1 MGLFTKKKEDKDT
14 SSANHN
20 NTQPAKQRPPPS
32 PNGLNGISNSS
43 SSLQNGM
50 PSNGGP
56 NGGGYN
62 SGYASDSFSNNGPRS
77 PMSPSFPHHQNGGMN
92 VGHPPPQSPTS
103 GPPSPLQSRNSGGLP
118 GSTAA
123 AAGLLATPQLFW
135 AQRRILGTNPFPRF
149 QHTSSIIAN
158 GTDIFLYGG
167 AQRGIPKGDL
177 FVIDSVSLQCQA
189 VAAAGADAPMPKSG
203 HSAVNFGGWD
213 SMSGQC
219 DDTLH
224 VLHTARKEWNRPPL
238 QGPLP
243 TPRHSH
249 TGCSVGTT
257 MYIFG
262 GQLDNFYLDDIAAF
276 DMKTITQ
283 SPRWE
288 KLEPQTESPP
298 GRSGHCAGVHDGKI
312 YIFGGADADYFYNDI
327 WCFDPRA
334 LTWTPIPASG
344 YLPTGRHGHACTVT
358 DGTMYIFGGNSPDG
372 TELNDAYAFKIHE
385 RRWYLF
391 QNVGP
396 VASPRSGHTM
406 CAIKDRIFVLGG
418 ESEQTKQEDSALIHV
433 LELSKIRYPD
443 MGPQV
448 IPQRQASSQQPPSI
462 GQQLSDAPVSTG
474 PPERP
479 DRPDRPDRRH
489 TQRPSSPAT
498 FGPGPD
504 RQGSST
510 NLSIS
515 QQTSQ
520 LMNPQL
526 GQRPLTTFGAPP
538 PRGASAGFQN
548 AGGAGSQPTNY
559 QAEGLSIA
567 TRRQTLKD
575 DFQGGY
581 GGAVIGTAN
590 VLNSPNG
597 SRRTMH
603 QMPMTPT
610 SGEASPSPLRVIN
623 VSPSSPPMSARPL
636 PNDSNNHN
644 HQFANASHGLDDN
657 APIEEEINPYAME
670 AITASPPAP
679 LNTAPPPP
687 SLSTA
692 PGYFPPPPGAANSP
706 VGPTSPLATPPPS
719 ASLMRSNLPPP
730 PSTPSPP
737 VSGAINIPA
746 VAEKRPGQIL
756 PPPSQQQPQPPQPPS
771 SSSSSLAPGGSTP
784 IPGVIESR
792 SSSPGAGRF
801 VTRGSGGSTF
811 GLGIGPAPSSPIP
824 TTAGGDLTARTSA
837 SDMAKIKSLESRAE
851 AAQDEN
857 EQLKLE
863 IENMKK
869 RENWLVT
876 EVILA
881 RDTLLS
887 SGKKDPTVS
896 QDASMQAKR
905 MSMIELEQQLD
916 NAQLEGQ
923 QLKITKA
930 LIRVK
935 EELRTTKMAI
945 ATQAQSASLKIKEAE
960 RIRTG
965 ALQEAAYLKAKLLS
979 MSNAQQ
985 DPDALARVEIERA
998 TDLEKRLTNALNE
1011 LDTLESQYAKVQET
1025 LEQERA
1031 SRLSAEEQSNGS
1043 ALLAEQAQSAH
1054 TRALSELSSLHT
1066 RAAKAESESREYATQ
1081 LAEVQAGFSGHQSQ
1095 SSGLLQKVTSL
1106 KQQVEQHEKA
1116 LERTQMAYSAANER
1130 AIRAETQSEVASSK
1144 VEKLESLRFQLS
1156 SDVARYKGE
1165 AERLQSKVEELE
1177 TRCQVTKDEVV
1188 TLRKLVE
1195 DGLGAFNPR
1204 GSQRSAER
1212 KHDSIAIL
1220 STVSRVSELE
1230 HELGSLKRLHAASQ
1244 DSASKSASELAE
1256 NMMELSRLEQSSM
1269 QARAET
1275 ISLQKMLSQEREAS
1289 SELRSELI
1297 RTEAELESKIK
1308 ELEAHEVQLGLLKNV
1323 MQEKGIIAEDVVNH
1337 ARARGTGEYAATLEE
1352 QVREAEERI
1361 ESLEQDLV
1369 DSRDY
1374 HTQQLQT
1381 FEAQRQATIQHSEKT
1396 GMLLRKLKDDLAA
1409 TMREKDEV
1417 EQGLNQLQQEHSHC
1431 HEKALAYSNSQK
1443 GQKAQDDERVQ
1454 MLQMHWDEER
1464 RELTQQTND
1473 VQNRL
1478 MEAELLAAELS
1489 QKVIS
1494 ITERLE
1500 EVEGL
1505 NESMSE
1511 ELESMQDQAEAIKV
1525 KATQK
1530 EAQLKADVERLVSEI
1545 HQTQEELHSKQQE
1558 LEETVEM
1565 NEQLETQLDRA
1576 LQAQAAAA
1584 AATSTSNSNMSQEAQ
1599 RKLEQQRQDL
1609 EQRLK
1614 KAQETIHVLEG
1625 DNSVLE
1631 ARLSDSEKKVALL
1644 LEDMQSNV
1652 SNPNSPFN
1660 STNLTNNLANVL
1672 STQQQ
1677 KQQGTPVSIA
1687 SPVTSAYRLAAG
1699 SVTKNHSSVSSSPA
1713 NAPSSSPLRK
1723 TPTANQDYM
1732 SYNHDYEDST
1742 LNLQQQHHHQQQLH
1756 ADEDSD
1762 DDVQYGHA
1770 SYSHY
1775 GNMSSKG
1782 QQQQQQ
1788 GQKEISSRR
1797 DSVDSI
1803 TRELE
1808 LLKVPWNSTKP
1819 VTSLRGL
1826 GGAASVASSLSAS
1839 PSSSLPPPPQQQ
1851 PPQRHQSPVAPLS
1864 QSHQPQQQSY
1874 SYGAG
1879 AGGHSQNMH
1888 TGNQYY
1894 GYGEDEDDSSDG
1906 DNEEE
1911 YLNHLRQQQQQ
1922 QQQHQKQQKQPPHD
1936 THSFNDRS
1944 PSRLKEYEQMI
1955 DEIENARMH

>member
-1 MGLFTKKKEDKDT
+1 MGLFTKKKEDKDA

-32 PNGLNGISNSS
+32 PNGLNGISNSN

-50 PSNGGP
+50 PSNGAP

-62 SGYASDSFSNNGPRS
+62 SGYASDSYSNNGSRS
-77 PMSPSFPHHQNGGMN
+77 PLSPSFPHHQNGVMN
-92 VGHPPPQSPTS
+92 VGHPPPQSPMS
-103 GPPSPLQSRNSGGLP
+103 GPPSPMQPQNPGFGSSGDGGP
-118 GSTAA
+118 PSSTAA

-177 FVIDSVSLQCQA
+177 FVIDSASLQCQA

-203 HSAVNFGGWD
+203 HSAVSIGQYILYFGGWD

-249 TGCSVGTT
+249 SGCSVGTT

-283 SPRWE
+283 NPRWE

-418 ESEQTKQEDSALIHV
+418 ESEHTKQEDSALIHV

-443 MGPQV
+443 MAPQV

-489 TQRPSSPAT
+489 TQRPTSPAT

-548 AGGAGSQPTNY
+548 AGGAGGQPTNY
-559 QAEGLSIA
+559 QAE
-567 TRRQTLKD
+567 
-575 DFQGGY
+575 
-581 GGAVIGTAN
+581 GAVIGTAN

-597 SRRTMH
+597 NRRTMH

-610 SGEASPSPLRVIN
+610 SGEPSPSPLRVIN

-636 PNDSNNHN
+636 PNDSNNHK
-644 HQFANASHGLDDN
+644 HQFANAGPGPEDN

-670 AITASPPAP
+670 AITPSAPAP
-679 LNTAPPPP
+679 LNVAPPPP
-687 SLSTA
+687 SASTA
-692 PGYFPPPPGAANSP
+692 PSYFPPPPGGASFAVS
-706 VGPTSPLATPPPS
+706 PTSPVTTPQPS
-719 ASLMRSNLPPP
+719 ASFMRSNLPPP

-756 PPPSQQQPQPPQPPS
+756 PPPTQQQPQPPQPPS

-784 IPGVIESR
+784 IPGIIENR
-792 SSSPGAGRF
+792 SSSPGPGRF

-824 TTAGGDLTARTSA
+824 STTGELTARTSG
-837 SDMAKIKSLESRAE
+837 SDMAKIRSLESRAE

-863 IENMKK
+863 IEKMKK
-869 RENWLVT
+869 RENWLMT

-881 RDTLLS
+881 RETLLS
-887 SGKKDPTVS
+887 SGNKDPTIS
-896 QDASMQAKR
+896 ENASMQAKR

-916 NAQLEGQ
+916 NSQLEGQ

-935 EELRTTKMAI
+935 EELKTTKMAI

-965 ALQEAAYLKAKLLS
+965 ALQEAAYLKAKILS

-985 DPDALARVEIERA
+985 DPNALARVEMERA
-998 TDLEKRLTNALNE
+998 ADLEKRLTSALNE
-1011 LDTLESQYAKVQET
+1011 LETLESQYTKVQET

-1031 SRLSAEEQSNGS
+1031 SRLSAEERSNGS

-1054 TRALSELSSLHT
+1054 TRALSELSSLHA
-1066 RAAKAESESREYATQ
+1066 RAAKAESESREYAAQ

-1130 AIRAETQSEVASSK
+1130 AIRAETQSEDASSK

-1156 SDVARYKGE
+1156 SDVGRYKGE
-1165 AERLQSKVEELE
+1165 AERLQAKVEELE
-1177 TRCQVTKDEVV
+1177 IRCQVSKDEVV
-1188 TLRKLVE
+1188 TLRKVVE
-1195 DGLGAFNPR
+1195 DGLGSFNPR
-1204 GSQRSAER
+1204 VNQRSAER

-1220 STVSRVSELE
+1220 NTVSRVSELE
-1230 HELGSLKRLHAASQ
+1230 HEL
-1244 DSASKSASELAE
+1244 ELAE

-1289 SELRSELI
+1289 SELRSELT

-1308 ELEAHEVQLGLLKNV
+1308 ELEAHEVQLGLLKDV

-1352 QVREAEERI
+1352 KVREAEQRI
-1361 ESLEQDLV
+1361 QSLEQDLV

-1417 EQGLNQLQQEHSHC
+1417 EQELSQLQQEHSHC
-1431 HEKALAYSNSQK
+1431 HEKALAFSNSQK

-1464 RELTQQTND
+1464 RELTRQSND
-1473 VQNRL
+1473 LQNRL
-1478 MEAELLAAELS
+1478 MEAEMHAAELS

-1505 NESMSE
+1505 NDSMSE

-1525 KATQK
+1525 KATQQ

-1545 HQTQEELHSKQQE
+1545 HQTQEKLHSKQQE
-1558 LEETVEM
+1558 LEEAIEM
-1565 NEQLETQLDRA
+1565 NEQLETQLDQA
-1576 LQAQAAAA
+1576 LQAQAAATA
-1584 AATSTSNSNMSQEAQ
+1584 ASTNSMSQEAQ
-1599 RKLEQQRQDL
+1599 EKLEQQRQDL
-1609 EQRLK
+1609 EHRLK
-1614 KAQETIHVLEG
+1614 KALVTIQVLEG

-1660 STNLTNNLANVL
+1660 STNLTNNLASVL

-1677 KQQGTPVSIA
+1677 KQQQGTPTSVT
-1687 SPVTSAYRLAAG
+1687 SPVNSAYRLAAG

-1713 NAPSSSPLRK
+1713 NAPSSSPSRK
-1723 TPTANQDYM
+1723 TPTANQGYT
-1732 SYNHDYEDST
+1732 SYDHDYEDST
-1742 LNLQQQHHHQQQLH
+1742 QNQKQQHHHQQQLH

-1770 SYSHY
+1770 SYNHY
-1775 GNMSSKG
+1775 GNISNQG
-1782 QQQQQQ
+1782 QQQQ
-1788 GQKEISSRR
+1788 GQKVKNSHR

-1819 VTSLRGL
+1819 ATSLRGL
-1826 GGAASVASSLSAS
+1826 GGAGSVASPLSAS

-1851 PPQRHQSPVAPLS
+1851 PPQRLQSPVAPLS
-1864 QSHQPQQQSY
+1864 QSHQQQQQSY

-1879 AGGHSQNMH
+1879 AGGHSQDMH
-1888 TGNQYY
+1888 SSNQYY
-1894 GYGEDEDDSSDG
+1894 GYGEEEDDSSDG

-1922 QQQHQKQQKQPPHD
+1922 QQHQHQPPHD

>member
-1 MGLFTKKKEDKDT
+1 MGLFTKKKEDKDA

-32 PNGLNGISNSS
+32 PNGLNGISNSN

-50 PSNGGP
+50 PSNGAP

-62 SGYASDSFSNNGPRS
+62 SGYASDSYSNNG
-77 PMSPSFPHHQNGGMN
+77 
-92 VGHPPPQSPTS
+92 
-103 GPPSPLQSRNSGGLP
+103 SRR
-118 GSTAA
+118 
-123 AAGLLATPQLFW
+123 LLATPQLFW

-177 FVIDSVSLQCQA
+177 FVIDSASLQCQA

-203 HSAVNFGGWD
+203 HSAVSIGQYILYFGGWD

-249 TGCSVGTT
+249 SGCSVGTT

-283 SPRWE
+283 NPRWE

-418 ESEQTKQEDSALIHV
+418 ESEHTKQEDSALIHV

-443 MGPQV
+443 MAPQV

-489 TQRPSSPAT
+489 TQRPTSPAT

-548 AGGAGSQPTNY
+548 AGGAGGQPTNY

-597 SRRTMH
+597 NRRTMH

-610 SGEASPSPLRVIN
+610 SGEPSPSPLRVIN

-636 PNDSNNHN
+636 PNDSNNHK
-644 HQFANASHGLDDN
+644 HQFANAGPGPEDN

-670 AITASPPAP
+670 AITPSAPAP
-679 LNTAPPPP
+679 LNVAPPPP
-687 SLSTA
+687 PSASTA
-692 PGYFPPPPGAANSP
+692 PSYFPPPPGGANFAVS
-706 VGPTSPLATPPPS
+706 PTSPVTTPQPS
-719 ASLMRSNLPPP
+719 ASFMRSNLPPP

-756 PPPSQQQPQPPQPPS
+756 PPPTQQQPQPPQPPS

-784 IPGVIESR
+784 IPGIIENR
-792 SSSPGAGRF
+792 SSSPGPGRF

-824 TTAGGDLTARTSA
+824 STTGELTARTSG
-837 SDMAKIKSLESRAE
+837 SDMAKIRSLESRAE

-863 IENMKK
+863 IEKMKK
-869 RENWLVT
+869 RENWLMT

-881 RDTLLS
+881 RETLLS
-887 SGKKDPTVS
+887 SGNKDPTIS
-896 QDASMQAKR
+896 ENASMQAKR

-916 NAQLEGQ
+916 NSQLEGQ

-935 EELRTTKMAI
+935 EELKTTKMAI

-965 ALQEAAYLKAKLLS
+965 ALQEAAYLKAKILS

-985 DPDALARVEIERA
+985 DPNALARVEMERA
-998 TDLEKRLTNALNE
+998 ADLEKRLTSALNE
-1011 LDTLESQYAKVQET
+1011 LETLESQYTKVQET

-1031 SRLSAEEQSNGS
+1031 SRLSAEERSNGS

-1054 TRALSELSSLHT
+1054 TRALSELSSLHA
-1066 RAAKAESESREYATQ
+1066 RAAKAESESREYAAQ

-1130 AIRAETQSEVASSK
+1130 AIRAETQSEDASSK

-1156 SDVARYKGE
+1156 SDVGRYKGE
-1165 AERLQSKVEELE
+1165 AERLQAKVEELE
-1177 TRCQVTKDEVV
+1177 IRCQVSKDEVV
-1188 TLRKLVE
+1188 TLRKVVE
-1195 DGLGAFNPR
+1195 DGLGSFNPR
-1204 GSQRSAER
+1204 VNQRSAER

-1220 STVSRVSELE
+1220 NTVSRVSELE

-1244 DSASKSASELAE
+1244 DAASKSASELAE

-1289 SELRSELI
+1289 SELRSELT

-1308 ELEAHEVQLGLLKNV
+1308 ELEAHEVQLGLLKDV

-1352 QVREAEERI
+1352 KVREAEQRI
-1361 ESLEQDLV
+1361 QSLEQDLV

-1381 FEAQRQATIQHSEKT
+1381 FEAQRQATIQHSEK
-1396 GMLLRKLKDDLAA
+1396 
-1409 TMREKDEV
+1409 
-1417 EQGLNQLQQEHSHC
+1417 
-1431 HEKALAYSNSQK
+1431 ALAFSNSQK

-1464 RELTQQTND
+1464 RELTRQSND
-1473 VQNRL
+1473 LQNRL
-1478 MEAELLAAELS
+1478 MEAEMHAAELS

-1505 NESMSE
+1505 NDSMSE

-1525 KATQK
+1525 KATQQ

-1545 HQTQEELHSKQQE
+1545 HQTQEKLHSKQQE
-1558 LEETVEM
+1558 LEEAIEM
-1565 NEQLETQLDRA
+1565 NEQLETQLDQA
-1576 LQAQAAAA
+1576 LQAQAAATA
-1584 AATSTSNSNMSQEAQ
+1584 ASTNSMSQEAQ
-1599 RKLEQQRQDL
+1599 EKLEQQRQDL
-1609 EQRLK
+1609 EHRLK
-1614 KAQETIHVLEG
+1614 KALVTIQVLEG

-1660 STNLTNNLANVL
+1660 STNLTNNLASVL

-1677 KQQGTPVSIA
+1677 KQQQGTPTSVT
-1687 SPVTSAYRLAAG
+1687 SPVNSAYRLAAG

-1713 NAPSSSPLRK
+1713 NAPSSSPSRK
-1723 TPTANQDYM
+1723 TPTANQGYT
-1732 SYNHDYEDST
+1732 SYDHDYEDST
-1742 LNLQQQHHHQQQLH
+1742 QNQKQQHHHQQQLH

-1770 SYSHY
+1770 SYNHY
-1775 GNMSSKG
+1775 GNISNQG
-1782 QQQQQQ
+1782 QQQQ
-1788 GQKEISSRR
+1788 GQKVKNSHR

-1819 VTSLRGL
+1819 ATSLRGL
-1826 GGAASVASSLSAS
+1826 GGIAPFRLTLIILASAPSTPTPSA
-1839 PSSSLPPPPQQQ
+1839 PPE
-1851 PPQRHQSPVAPLS
+1851 SCGAPLPEPS
-1864 QSHQPQQQSY
+1864 
-1874 SYGAG
+1874 AT
-1879 AGGHSQNMH
+1879 A
-1888 TGNQYY
+1888 T
-1894 GYGEDEDDSSDG
+1894 E
-1906 DNEEE
+1906 
-1911 YLNHLRQQQQQ
+1911 LFLR
-1922 QQQHQKQQKQPPHD
+1922 
-1936 THSFNDRS
+1936 SRS
-1944 PSRLKEYEQMI
+1944 RCT
-1955 DEIENARMH
+1955 